1 MACGV
6 LVATGTATF
15 GATVTVRD
23 CVAGAIE
30 EAREGDTILVRGP
43 GVFHEHIV
51 IGKSVHLVGTNSPV
65 IDGDGAGT
73 PLTVSASDVTISGM
87 TIRNSGRDL
96 TAFNSG
102 IMIASSDVTVRN
114 CRIENDGFGI
124 YLRGVN
130 DCVIEGNEV
139 IGSKQ
144 VVSAARGNG
153 IHVWKAQRNSIVGNI
168 IRDKRDG
175 MYFSYADNNM
185 IAGNDIE
192 NTRFG
197 IHYMYSHEN
206 RLLTNSLTHNVVGA
220 TLMFSRKSL
229 VEGNRVCANQRHGF
243 VLKQFDSSRVLGNV
257 VAGQN
262 RGFFVQ
268 QANQNRFEGN
278 IIATND
284 IGLYLSNV
292 SEENVFVG
300 NAFIRNT
307 DQVWQPPFE
316 TEQGRK
322 GPNSFSEKGRG
333 NYWSDYTGVDRN
345 NDGIGDTPYH
355 ETDVFGYIVDRHP
368 EARVFALSPA
378 VSLLRKGEELM
389 PLLDTTGV
397 TDIAPLMKIPNSN
410 PQHPEMFAVR
420 GQP

>member
-1 MACGV
+1 MSRTTTNYRDAKSAEKGRTGRIAALAGLCWALIVVSGSAATVRVVGSISQAISNALDGDTV
-6 LVATGTATF
+6 LVQ
-15 GATVTVRD
+15 
-23 CVAGAIE
+23 
-30 EAREGDTILVRGP
+30 GP
-43 GVFHEHIV
+43 GVFHERIV
-51 IGKSVHLVGTNSPV
+51 IGKAVHLVGSNSPV
-65 IDGDGAGT
+65 IDGGGSGT
-73 PLTVSASDVTISGM
+73 PLTASAPAVTVSGM
-87 TIRNSGRDL
+87 IIRNSGRDL

-102 IMIASSDVTVRN
+102 IMITSSDVSIQN

-130 DCVIEGNEV
+130 DCVIEGNEI

-144 VVSAARGNG
+144 VASAARGNG
-153 IHVWKAQRNSIVGNI
+153 IHVWKAQRNGIVGNT

-175 MYFSYADNNM
+175 MYFSYADNNV

-229 VEGNRVCANQRHGF
+229 IEGNHVYANQRHGF
-243 VLKQFDSSRVLGNV
+243 VLKQFDSSRVVGNI

-284 IGLYLSNV
+284 IGLYFGSRRLKPSK
-292 SEENVFVG
+292 G
-300 NAFIRNT
+300 GKGQTAFRKKAGGIIGAIT
-307 DQVWQPPFE
+307 PVWTATMMGLATPLI
-316 TEQGRK
+316 TRRMCLDI
-322 GPNSFSEKGRG
+322 S
-333 NYWSDYTGVDRN
+333 WTGILKRA
-345 NDGIGDTPYH
+345 Y
-355 ETDVFGYIVDRHP
+355 
-368 EARVFALSPA
+368 
-378 VSLLRKGEELM
+378 LR
-389 PLLDTTGV
+389 
-397 TDIAPLMKIPNSN
+397 
-410 PQHPEMFAVR
+410 
-420 GQP
+420 